1 MSSSIYMGD
10 VIFPGPT
17 GQPAAN
23 KVNYL
28 ADTVLESAQPI
39 WSPIRMIEET
49 DPVLGGP
56 RGTVNIPIVQISQ
69 RTEYLK
75 RLCADLAAAIPG
87 TAQYSE
93 ILQKLSQ
100 LDVAKLNSRTDH
112 IERILGDIM
121 LTLDAQN
128 MSPTGG
134 YDAKMIE
141 NFNNTAEEIDLT
153 VAEVTSIV
161 QGDDSIDVKSSEGLI
176 IGAHFQLTDG
186 EQTEEV
192 QIKEV
197 AVAGSINRV
206 ILKSPVKNQY
216 ISGRAKLYRSS
227 VVIYDGKAYGGGNVR
242 TDDWTPNEIFSGS
255 NTQVDVKKTIDYSDA
270 GAFTITG
277 ATVINGEIVVGGPA
291 IGIALVATGGRTGTW
306 KQIDQNGDDLV

>member
-1 MSSSIYMGD
+1 MD
-10 VIFPGPT
+10 NT
-17 GQPAAN
+17 
-23 KVNYL
+23 NYL
-28 ADTVLESAQPI
+28 DNTRPDSKTPEWTPVAQI
-39 WSPIRMIEET
+39 DVNT
-49 DPVLGGP
+49 PVLGGP
-56 RGTVNIPIVQISQ
+56 DGPDNMQAIALMK

-75 RLCADLAAAIPG
+75 QLCKDLAAAIPG

-93 ILQKLSQ
+93 ILQKLAQ
-100 LDVAKLNSRTDH
+100 LDVAKLDSRVDH
-112 IERILGDIM
+112 VERLLGDIM

-128 MSPTGG
+128 MSPAGG

-153 VAEVTSIV
+153 VADVTSIV

-206 ILKSPVKNQY
+206 ILKEPVKNQY

-255 NTQVDVKKTIDYSDA
+255 NTQVDVKQTINYADA

-277 ATVINGEIVVGGPA
+277 ATIVNGEIVVGGPA
-291 IGIALVATGGRTGTW
+291 IGIALVAPGGRTGTW
-306 KQIDQNGDDLV
+306 KQIDQNGDDLI